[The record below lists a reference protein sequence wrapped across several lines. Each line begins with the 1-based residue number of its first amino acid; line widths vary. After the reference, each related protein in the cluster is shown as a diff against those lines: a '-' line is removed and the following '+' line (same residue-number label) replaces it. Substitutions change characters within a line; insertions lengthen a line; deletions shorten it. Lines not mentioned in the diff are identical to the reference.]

1 MSPLSPPA
9 PRAVTFDC
17 WNTLLYEADWEL
29 AHAFRVD
36 ALQRA
41 TTEGGHTV
49 ERLEAADAF
58 DLAWGRH
65 MELWRREK
73 ATGALEVAHWALEA
87 LDIPPEGVA
96 FKHLVENWQ
105 EASHTGRVEALTGAR
120 DTLSALRACG
130 VRTALICD
138 TGLTPGRVV
147 RHHLDR
153 HGLLE
158 HLEICIFSD
167 EVGEPKP
174 RARVFHAALEPLG
187 VEAERAVHVG
197 DLKRTDVAGA
207 HRVGMRAVRITD
219 LHDDPS
225 DLPDADAIV
234 GDHATLS
241 TLLSRAASAERDVL
255 A

>member
-1 MSPLSPPA
+1 MRPLSAPA

-17 WNTLLYEADWEL
+17 WNTLLYEADWQL

-41 TTEGGHTV
+41 ASEGGHPV
-49 ERLEAADAF
+49 ERSAAGAAF

-65 MELWRREK
+65 MELWQREK
-73 ATGALEVAHWALEA
+73 ATGALEVAHWALEE
-87 LDIPPEGVA
+87 LGIPPEGIA
-96 FKHLVENWQ
+96 FEHLVENWQ
-105 EASHTGRVEALTGAR
+105 EASHTGRVEALAGAR
-120 DTLSALRACG
+120 ETLSALRARG
-130 VRTALICD
+130 LRTALICD

-158 HLEICIFSD
+158 HLEVCIFSD

-187 VEAERAVHVG
+187 VEAAHAVHVG

-207 HRVGMRAVRITD
+207 HLVGMRAVRITER
-219 LHDDPS
+219 HDDPS
-225 DLPDADAIV
+225 ALPEADAV
-234 GDHATLS
+234 VPNHAALTA
-241 TLLSRAASAERDVL
+241 LLAQ
-255 A
+255 

>member
-1 MSPLSPPA
+1 MSPLSTPA

-17 WNTLLYEADWEL
+17 WNTLLYEADWQL

-41 TTEGGHTV
+41 ATEGDHPV
-49 ERLEAADAF
+49 ERGAAGDAF

-65 MELWRREK
+65 MELWQREK
-73 ATGALEVAHWALEA
+73 ATGALEVAHWALEE
-87 LDIPPEGVA
+87 LGIPPEGVA
-96 FKHLVENWQ
+96 LEHLVENWQ
-105 EASHTGRVEALTGAR
+105 EASHSGRVEALSGAR
-120 DTLSALRACG
+120 ETLYALRAG
-130 VRTALICD
+130 GLRTALICD

-158 HLEICIFSD
+158 HLEVCVFSD

-187 VEAERAVHVG
+187 VEAAHAVHVG

-207 HRVGMRAVRITD
+207 HGVGMRAVRITER
-219 LHDDPS
+219 HDDPS
-225 DLPDADAIV
+225 ELPEADVVVA
-234 GDHATLS
+234 DHSALRA
-241 TLLSRAASAERDVL
+241 LLTA
-255 A
+255 